1 MKKKLSIL
9 ALMLCAAIAQATA
22 NKPAGG
28 TQKTEDCWFD
38 KTDNSICCADCQGMI
53 CCPPAN
59 CWYPPVQ

>member
-38 KTDNSICCADCQGMI
+38 KTDNSICCADCQGMD
-53 CCPPAN
+53 
-59 CWYPPVQ
+59 